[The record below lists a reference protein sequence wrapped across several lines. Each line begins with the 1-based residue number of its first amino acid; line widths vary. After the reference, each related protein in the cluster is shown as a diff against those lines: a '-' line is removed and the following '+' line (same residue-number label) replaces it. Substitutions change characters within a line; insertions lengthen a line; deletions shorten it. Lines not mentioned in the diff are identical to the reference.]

1 MLRQSND
8 KQEVMFPKVLPSAV
22 TQAGASRDEGEGA
35 DDRAA
40 ATRHQ
45 QWLPASGLGVCTT
58 VSAKKTGKRGG
69 WSGEGWRLF
78 SSWT

>member
-8 KQEVMFPKVLPSAV
+8 KKEVMFPKVLPSAV
-22 TQAGASRDEGEGA
+22 TQAGASWDEGEGA

-45 QWLPASGLGVCTT
+45 RWLPDSGLGVCTT
-58 VSAKKTGKRGG
+58 VSTKKTGMRGG
-69 WSGEGWRLF
+69 WSGEGWRMF